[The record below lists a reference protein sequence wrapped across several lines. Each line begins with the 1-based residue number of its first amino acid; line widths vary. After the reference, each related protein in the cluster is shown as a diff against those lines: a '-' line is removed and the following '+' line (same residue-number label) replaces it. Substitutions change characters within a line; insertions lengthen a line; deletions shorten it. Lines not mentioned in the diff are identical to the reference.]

1 MRNGVRVEEG
11 SNHMTS
17 QIIVDTSANT
27 VYNNTLR
34 VRGRESGTYKCI
46 VSSERHGQGTA
57 KYTYSTTISVQGV
70 VMQVFVPIRIDSHS
84 I

>member
-1 MRNGVRVEEG
+1 MRNGVRVEED

-34 VRGRESGTYKCI
+34 VRERESGRYKCK
-46 VSSERHGQGTA
+46 VKSERHAQQISMSIVSTSRSIQGMV
-57 KYTYSTTISVQGV
+57 IE
-70 VMQVFVPIRIDSHS
+70 FL
-84 I
+84 